1 MASERLFA
9 DHHLPEGMRIATNG
23 GETLGDFSEA
33 MSAAYLQSVLASK
46 ALSSRILS
54 SPYIADR
61 DTPRIKIHTE
71 PMNDMTREELSS
83 TLSAIEERMDK
94 RVERIEKETDRRSE
108 EFRKEIS
115 LRDDTIRRELDLR
128 RESFLAEQAIRDQAW
143 EAKFSGFLSTQAER
157 DKRLDESV
165 SGIRADLTRLGSL
178 KLNIWGAMLTAV
190 GVGLAV
196 AALSVSFYQTGKA
209 DKPSVEVV
217 QPATPPTV
225 KSGS

>member
-1 MASERLFA
+1 
-9 DHHLPEGMRIATNG
+9 
-23 GETLGDFSEA
+23 
-33 MSAAYLQSVLASK
+33 
-46 ALSSRILS
+46 
-54 SPYIADR
+54 
-61 DTPRIKIHTE
+61 
-71 PMNDMTREELSS
+71 MNEITREELSS

-209 DKPSVEVV
+209 DKPSAEAV

>member
-1 MASERLFA
+1 MGNVVGHGSWGSKVHPSEGEVA
-9 DHHLPEGMRIATNG
+9 DTNRHSSSG
-23 GETLGDFSEA
+23 VALDDPDF
-33 MSAAYLQSVLASK
+33 
-46 ALSSRILS
+46 LSDAR
-54 SPYIADR
+54 
-61 DTPRIKIHTE
+61 TMT
-71 PMNDMTREELSS
+71 DMTREELSS
-83 TLSAIEERMDK
+83 TLSALEERMDK

-217 QPATPPTV
+217 RPATPPTV